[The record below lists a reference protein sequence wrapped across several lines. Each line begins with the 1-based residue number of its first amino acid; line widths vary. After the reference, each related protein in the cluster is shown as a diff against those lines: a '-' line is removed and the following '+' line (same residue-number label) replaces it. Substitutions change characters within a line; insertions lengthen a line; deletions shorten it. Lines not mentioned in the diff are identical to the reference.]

1 MKIVIEKILSAEQEA
16 EVDERFAEAD
26 KYGSRF
32 FSNIRKR
39 RMDLAK
45 KNMALYQKAMIEF
58 HHWKL
63 TQGHISK
70 LEYLDGLLRLKQHL
84 EDMLMVMAKYRP

>member
-32 FSNIRKR
+32 PISEKGEWIWPRKTWLFIKR
-39 RMDLAK
+39 
-45 KNMALYQKAMIEF
+45 Q
-58 HHWKL
+58 
-63 TQGHISK
+63 
-70 LEYLDGLLRLKQHL
+70 
-84 EDMLMVMAKYRP
+84 

>member
-16 EVDERFAEAD
+16 EVDERFTEAD

-58 HHWKL
+58 YHWKL
-63 TQGHISK
+63 TQGHISE

>member
-84 EDMLMVMAKYRP
+84 EDMLMVMVKYHP

>member
-84 EDMLMVMAKYRP
+84 EDMLMVMAKYHP

>member
-1 MKIVIEKILSAEQEA
+1 MKIVIEKILSAEQQEEA
-16 EVDERFAEAD
+16 DERFAEAD
-26 KYGSRF
+26 KYDSRF
-32 FSNIRKR
+32 FSNIQKR

-45 KNMALYQKAMIEF
+45 KNMALYQKAMLEF
-58 HHWKL
+58 QHWKL

>member
-1 MKIVIEKILSAEQEA
+1 MKIVIIKSLSAEQQKE
-16 EVDERFAEAD
+16 EDKRFAEAD
-26 KYGSRF
+26 KYDSRF

-63 TQGHISK
+63 TQGHISE

>member
-1 MKIVIEKILSAEQEA
+1 MKIVIVKPLSADQQE
-16 EVDERFAEAD
+16 EEDKRFAEAD
-26 KYGSRF
+26 KYDSRF
-32 FSNIRKR
+32 FSNIVKG

-45 KNMALYQKAMIEF
+45 KNMALYQKAMLEF
-58 HHWKL
+58 QHWKL

>member
-84 EDMLMVMAKYRP
+84 EDMLMVMTKYRS